1 MGCNPHTRG
10 GSRDRPAFGHKPML
24 SVIRQPSYLNS
35 PNSRMGQFRDNFV
48 EIPDFVFF
56 FGKIEILFSRIDTNA
71 ISQFKRF
78 QSQHFLENFGHF
90 LYNRLA
96 EKRVSTEFVLKI
108 PEFLSQNSF
117 FVVYKSGA
125 TGGCWSAP

>member
-1 MGCNPHTRG
+1 
-10 GSRDRPAFGHKPML
+10 
-24 SVIRQPSYLNS
+24 
-35 PNSRMGQFRDNFV
+35 MGQFRDNFV

-71 ISQFKRF
+71 ISQFKHF

-90 LYNRLA
+90 SYNGLA
-96 EKRVSTEFVLKI
+96 ERRAGTEFVLKI

-117 FVVYKSGA
+117 SVVYKSGGA
-125 TGGCWSAP
+125 LVVEVRLDFGSNPKGLRWNRRRGRQLGTTIRAEALTKAS